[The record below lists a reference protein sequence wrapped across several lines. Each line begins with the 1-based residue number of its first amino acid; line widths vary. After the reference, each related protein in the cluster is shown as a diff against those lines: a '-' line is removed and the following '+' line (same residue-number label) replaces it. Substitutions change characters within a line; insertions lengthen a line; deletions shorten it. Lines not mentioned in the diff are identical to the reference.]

1 MIVELGNNEFLTIE
15 LSHYRGEYR
24 VYVRKEFVKVETLDD
39 GTKYQV
45 VESFPFADGNF
56 WVGVKEGRL
65 SGKFMEAGR
74 NYLEANKERLKE
86 LWLKGDYSQMV
97 WLIQKMAY

>member
-15 LSHYRGEYR
+15 LSHGKGEYR
-24 VYVRKEFVKVETLDD
+24 VYVRKEFVKEETLED

-56 WVGVKEGRL
+56 WVGIKEGRY
-65 SGKFMEAGR
+65 SAKFMEAGR
-74 NYLEANKERLKE
+74 NHLEANKERLKE
-86 LWLKGDYSQMV
+86 LWLKEDYAQMV
-97 WLIQKMAY
+97 WLIQKMAG